1 MKDTAEDLET
11 RALRRSLRARRPLAV
26 AARAVVSLAGWVC
39 FVGILVALLAENH
52 PALERWVAQVV
63 RDRVAGALTRSVQVD
78 DVDFRW
84 LDRSVAFRGIALGP
98 TGREL
103 QLDEL
108 TLRIG
113 WNPER
118 GLHLD
123 RVVLEGGVLELSE
136 ALAVDM
142 EKVGEGDQTTLD
154 FLANSPEVVVRDLRV
169 RVVPPQSST
178 IALGSVDLCMTRL
191 TDELASIYGRLV
203 PALGSTP
210 GGAGVVWLN
219 GTLDA
224 NRVARV
230 RGVARSL
237 ELGSALQ
244 RRALSNGLLPPELL
258 ALDPSAKIDLV
269 AHASYEIGRSLL
281 PDVNGTLQLSQG
293 ALELPW
299 IEDPSKRTATDIAL
313 LVDGRF
319 NPEDPDHPFDPEAW
333 QGRGVLEG
341 RIGGVK
347 AAAGFRLGKDAPLGS
362 SLEVWADVPAAP
374 LGEELM
380 VLIGNEQSLSDVHEM
395 LASQGQAD
403 ISTRGATPDRRRPR
417 RRAGRQPREVS
428 PSSAQPAAQPSHTTG
443 SSIRGPGG
451 REPDFPFR
459 WKGSWATSPGAC
471 ATEGEF
477 RGQLAFYDVTCFQ
490 AGGPLEVQGSLPLH
504 PHSAG

>member
-11 RALRRSLRARRPLAV
+11 RALRRSLRARRPLTV
-26 AARAVVSLAGWVC
+26 AARAVVSLVGWVC
-39 FVGILVALLAENH
+39 FVGILVALLVEHH

-78 DVDFRW
+78 DVDFQW
-84 LDRSVAFRGIALGP
+84 LNRSVAFKGIALGP

-108 TLRIG
+108 TFRIG
-113 WNPER
+113 WSPER

-154 FLANSPEVVVRDLRV
+154 LLANSPEVVVRDLRI
-169 RVVPPQSST
+169 RVVPPRSST

-203 PALGSTP
+203 PALGSSP
-210 GGAGVVWLN
+210 GSSGVVWLN

-224 NRVARV
+224 DKVARV
-230 RGVARSL
+230 RGIARGL

-244 RRALSNGLLPPELL
+244 RRALSNGILPPALL

-281 PDVNGTLQLSQG
+281 PNVNGTLQLSKG
-293 ALELPW
+293 SIELPW
-299 IEDPSKRTATDIAL
+299 IDEPSKRTATDIAL

-319 NPEDPDHPFDPEAW
+319 NPEDPEHPFDPEAW
-333 QGRGVLEG
+333 RGRGVLEG

-347 AAAGFRLGKDAPLGS
+347 ATAAFRLGKDAPQGS
-362 SLEVWADVPAAP
+362 SLEFWADVPAAP

-380 VLIGNEQSLSDVHEM
+380 VLIGHEQGLSDLHEM
-395 LASQGQAD
+395 LASQGQPR
-403 ISTRGATPDRRRPR
+403 SSTPDRRRPR
-417 RRAGRQPREVS
+417 RRAGRQPREIR
-428 PSSAQPAAQPSHTTG
+428 PRPADGWRIARLP
-443 SSIRGPGG
+443 RG
-451 REPDFPFR
+451 
-459 WKGSWATSPGAC
+459 
-471 ATEGEF
+471 
-477 RGQLAFYDVTCFQ
+477 
-490 AGGPLEVQGSLPLH
+490 H
-504 PHSAG
+504 